1 MLVSQLETNM
11 DPFRTLHPLAR
22 AWLLDGPLSSHLDAF
37 LALLEQGGYAEGSI
51 EKRLRALAHFAHWM
65 TRCRL
70 VAQQL
75 DEDFVDQFL
84 NHHLPRCDCH
94 AAALRT
100 HGDLSAGLGHLL
112 AVLRQQRV
120 IPERPLPTGPV
131 AEELCRY
138 NAHMRDARGLAAR
151 TREGRLSI
159 VGQLLLWKFADRAF
173 TINELQAEDLRSF
186 IAQELNRVNTVS
198 SAAALA
204 GALRAYFRYRSTC
217 GDVVHALLGVIASPA
232 RWTLA
237 SLPRSLTADEV
248 RRLMAY
254 CEQTRSAP
262 RRLLAMVRL
271 ALDLGLRGGEIAKLE
286 LCDIDWRAGTLTLKH
301 TKSHRQDVLP
311 LPEATGEALAEYL
324 RHERPTSTIATVFV
338 RRYAPHNQ
346 PVGVGAVR
354 GAIGK
359 ALRRAGIPQGRSHSL
374 RHTLACR
381 LINSGGSIKEV
392 ADVLRHRS
400 LNTSLIYA
408 KLDHRRLAEVAL
420 PWPGS
425 AT

>member
-1 MLVSQLETNM
+1 MLVSQLEINM
-11 DPFRTLHPLAR
+11 DSIRTLHPLTR
-22 AWLLDGPLSSHLDAF
+22 AWLLDGPLSAHLDAY
-37 LALLEQGGYAEGSI
+37 LTLLERGRYAEGSI
-51 EKRLRALAHFAHWM
+51 EKHLRALAHFAHWM

-70 VAQQL
+70 AAGQL

-94 AAALRT
+94 ATALRT
-100 HGDLSAGLGHLL
+100 RGDLSAGLGHLL

-120 IPERPLPTGPV
+120 IPEQPSPTGPV

-138 NAHMRDARGLAAR
+138 DAHMRDARGLAAG

-159 VGQLLLWKFADRAF
+159 VGQLLLWKFSGRPF
-173 TINELQAEDLRSF
+173 TVSELQAEDLRGF
-186 IAQELNRVNTVS
+186 IAQELDRVNTVS
-198 SAAALA
+198 RATAVAAT
-204 GALRAYFRYRSTC
+204 LRAYFRYRSTC

-237 SLPRSLTADEV
+237 TLPRALTPDEV
-248 RRLMAY
+248 QRLMTH

-271 ALDLGLRGGEIAKLE
+271 ALDLGLRSGEIAKLE
-286 LCDIDWRAGTLTLKH
+286 LCDIDRRAGTLTLKR
-301 TKSHRQDVLP
+301 TKSARQDVLP
-311 LPEATGEALAEYL
+311 LPAATGQALAEYL
-324 RHERPTSTIATVFV
+324 RHERPTSTMSTVFV
-338 RRYAPHNQ
+338 RRHAPHDQ
-346 PVGVGAVR
+346 PVGVDVVR
-354 GAIGK
+354 DAIGN
-359 ALRRAGIPQGRSHSL
+359 ALRRAGIPHGRSHSL

-381 LINSGGSIKEV
+381 LVNSGGSIKEV

-408 KLDHRRLAEVAL
+408 KLDQQRLAEVAL
-420 PWPGS
+420 PWFGS
-425 AT
+425 AA

>member
-1 MLVSQLETNM
+1 MVVPQLETTM
-11 DPFRTLHPLAR
+11 DPIESLHPLDR
-22 AWLLDGPLSSHLDAF
+22 AWLLDGPLSADLDAYV
-37 LALLEQGGYAEGSI
+37 ALLERGGYAQGST
-51 EKRLRALAHFAHWM
+51 EKHLRALAHFAHWM

-70 VAQQL
+70 APEQL

-94 AAALRT
+94 AIALRT
-100 HGDLSAGLGHLL
+100 RGDLSAGLGHLL
-112 AVLRQQRV
+112 ALLRRQRV
-120 IPERPLPTGPV
+120 IPERPSPTGPV

-138 NAHMRDARGLAAR
+138 DAHMRDARGLAVG

-159 VGQLLLWKFADRAF
+159 VGQLLLWKFSARAF
-173 TINELQAEDLRSF
+173 TVNELQAEDLRSF
-186 IAQELNRVNTVS
+186 IAQELQRVNTVS
-198 SAAALA
+198 HASVLAA
-204 GALRAYFRYRSTC
+204 ALRAYFRYRSTC

-237 SLPRSLTADEV
+237 MLPRALTPDEV
-248 RRLMAY
+248 LRLMTH

-286 LCDIDWRAGTLTLKH
+286 LCDIDWRTGTLTLKR
-301 TKSHRQDVLP
+301 TKSRRQDVLP
-311 LPEATGEALAEYL
+311 LPAATGEALAEYL
-324 RHERPTSTIATVFV
+324 RYERPPSTMSTIFV
-338 RRYAPHNQ
+338 RRHAPHDQ
-346 PVGVGAVR
+346 PVGVNAVR
-354 GAIGK
+354 VAIGK
-359 ALRRAGIPQGRSHSL
+359 AMQCAGIAHGRSHSL

-381 LINSGGSIKEV
+381 LVNSGGSIKEV
-392 ADVLRHRS
+392 ADMLRHRS

-408 KLDHRRLAEVAL
+408 KLDQRHLAEVAL

-425 AT
+425 AA

>member
-11 DPFRTLHPLAR
+11 DPIRTLHPLAR
-22 AWLLDGPLSSHLDAF
+22 AWLLDGPLSLHLDAYM
-37 LALLEQGGYAEGSI
+37 ALLERGRYAEGSL
-51 EKRLRALAHFAHWM
+51 EKHVRALAHFAHWM

-70 VAQQL
+70 AAQQL

-84 NHHLPRCDCH
+84 NHHLSRCDCH
-94 AAALRT
+94 ATALRT

-120 IPERPLPTGPV
+120 IPERPSPTGPV

-138 NAHMRDARGLAAR
+138 DAHMRDARGLAPG
-151 TREGRLSI
+151 TREWRLSI
-159 VGQLLLWKFADRAF
+159 VGQLLLWKFSGRAF
-173 TINELQAEDLRSF
+173 TVNELQAEDLRSF

-198 SAAALA
+198 RATALA

-237 SLPRSLTADEV
+237 SLPRALTTDEV
-248 RRLMAY
+248 QRLMTH

-271 ALDLGLRGGEIAKLE
+271 ALDLGLRGGEIASLE
-286 LCDIDWRAGTLTLKH
+286 LADIDWRAGTLTLKR
-301 TKSHRQDVLP
+301 TKSLRQDVLP
-311 LPEATGEALAEYL
+311 LPAATGEALAEYL
-324 RHERPTSTIATVFV
+324 RHERPTTTMTTVFV
-338 RRYAPHNQ
+338 RRHAPHDKSIGAC
-346 PVGVGAVR
+346 GVR
-354 GAIGK
+354 EAIGK
-359 ALRRAGIPQGRSHSL
+359 ALRRAAIPHGRSHSL

-381 LINSGGSIKEV
+381 LVNSGGSIKEV

-408 KLDHRRLAEVAL
+408 KLDQHRLAEVAL

-425 AT
+425 AI